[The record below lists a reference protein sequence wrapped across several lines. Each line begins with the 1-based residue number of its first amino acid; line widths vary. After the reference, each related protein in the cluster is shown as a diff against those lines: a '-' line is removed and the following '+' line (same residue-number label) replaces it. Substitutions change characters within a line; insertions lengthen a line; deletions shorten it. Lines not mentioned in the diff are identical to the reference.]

1 MSCCLQVAIQAIDNS
16 GSSVID
22 CNPAKQLITH
32 VNFFDICLLFLQTNS
47 CYFATVL
54 HTADEAKEEEIKE
67 VKRLDEFGDWLD
79 QDQEDLPDEFRL
91 NVER

>member
-1 MSCCLQVAIQAIDNS
+1 
-16 GSSVID
+16 
-22 CNPAKQLITH
+22 
-32 VNFFDICLLFLQTNS
+32 
-47 CYFATVL
+47 L

-79 QDQEDLPDEFRL
+79 QDQEELPDEFRL